1 MKLYA
6 AAAALVCAA
15 CTVAPPEPRQRMLP
29 PEAAWREE
37 LLGSSVAVPRRWW
50 SEFKDPALDALVE
63 QALGSAPSIGAARA
77 RVQAAREERRAA
89 AGAKDVQADLAASAA
104 LQRTSG
110 NRPGG
115 AFAGGTD
122 PLYAGGIE
130 LSWEADLWGRLD
142 RAVQVA
148 DEGVA
153 VAVELR
159 RVAADALV
167 AQIALEQAQLRGA
180 QGELAALDGSLF
192 LLRES
197 RDLERARL
205 EGGFSTELDVARIEA
220 EIAGAAALRPT
231 IQGRIEAGCHRLAGL
246 AACDVERVRALVA
259 SNPSEA
265 AVPADLAL
273 GAPLDALS
281 NRSDIRLARRIVLRE
296 TALLGLKEAETKPRL
311 TIGAA
316 LGAQSTELVDIVDAS
331 SRTFSLGG
339 SLLAP
344 LFTGERLEAA
354 RDAQLARAEAAA
366 EDWRGTVLA
375 AFTETEAAIVELRRE
390 RERKDALLEQRA
402 VQSRAL
408 VLAQDRQKNG
418 LVDYFEVLAAQ
429 RALLVVDQ
437 ELSRNR
443 SALFVRTVA
452 LLRSLGGQWRYAPD
466 EDDGTVGD

>member
-1 MKLYA
+1 MRKLL

-15 CTVAPPEPRQRMLP
+15 CTVSPPRPAQRLLP
-29 PEAAWREE
+29 PEAEWREQ
-37 LLGSSVAVPRRWW
+37 LLGSTVAAPQRWW
-50 SEFKDPALDALVE
+50 NDFRDPALDALVE
-63 QALGSAPSIGAARA
+63 QALESAPTIGAARA

-89 AGAKDVQADLAASAA
+89 AGAKAVQADLTASAG
-104 LQRTSG
+104 LQRGSSNG
-110 NRPGG
+110 PGG

-122 PLYAGGIE
+122 QLYAGGIE
-130 LSWEADLWGRLD
+130 LAWEADLWGRLD

-148 DEGVA
+148 DEGVE

-167 AQIALEQAQLRGA
+167 AQIALEHVQLRGA
-180 QGELAALDGSLF
+180 QGELDALDKSLF

-205 EGGFSTELDVARIEA
+205 AGGFSTELDVARIEA
-220 EIAGAAALRPT
+220 EVAGAAALRPA
-231 IQGRIEAGCHRLAGL
+231 IAGRIDAGCHRLAGL
-246 AACDVERVRALVA
+246 VACDVERVRALVR
-259 SNPSEA
+259 
-265 AVPADLAL
+265 VPAQAAAAPESLAL

-281 NRSDIRLARRIVLRE
+281 NRSDIRLARRVVLRE

-316 LGAQSTELVDIVDAS
+316 LGAQAAEPVDLVDAS
-331 SRTFSLGG
+331 SRTLALGG

-344 LFTGERLEAA
+344 LFHGERLEAA

-366 EDWRGTVLA
+366 EDWRAVVVA
-375 AFTETEAAIVELRRE
+375 AFAETEAAIVELRRE
-390 RERKDALLEQRA
+390 RERRDALLEQRV
-402 VQSRAL
+402 VQERAL
-408 VLAQDRQKNG
+408 GLAQDRQKNG

-437 ELSRNR
+437 ELSRTR
-443 SALFVRTVA
+443 TALFVRTVA
-452 LLRSLGGQWRYAPD
+452 LLRALGGPWRYAPD
-466 EDDGTVGD
+466 EAGEAAGA